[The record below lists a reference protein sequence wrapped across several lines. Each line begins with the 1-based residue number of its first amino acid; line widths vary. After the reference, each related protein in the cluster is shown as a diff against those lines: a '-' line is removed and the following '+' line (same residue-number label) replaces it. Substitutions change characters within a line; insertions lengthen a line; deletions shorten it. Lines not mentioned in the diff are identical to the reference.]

1 MRARSDGGIT
11 TGPLGIGPP
20 NAEILGNAGFT
31 LRRCSRGSRAGIIWI
46 ATSFVLGD
54 VTGIPIESRFL
65 RLFRFNGVLLLV
77 SGWLRGDVMKS
88 RAARRRAMYSS
99 IAAMMSAMAILNFS
113 RWERTLLRS
122 GHANVRLS

>member
-46 ATSFVLGD
+46 ATSLVLGD

-65 RLFRFNGVLLLV
+65 RRFRFNGVLLFI
-77 SGWLRGDVMKS
+77 SGWFRGDVIRS
-88 RAARRRAMYSS
+88 RAACRRPMYSS
-99 IAAMMSAMAILNFS
+99 IAEMISSMAILNSS
-113 RWERTLLRS
+113 RWERTYAPIRS
-122 GHANVRLS
+122 VREDG